1 MKKEKL
7 LKQVKQAVHEVEPDS
22 DIILYGSRSRGDSVS
37 DSDWD
42 FLILVDGSV
51 SEERTDRVRDRLYD
65 IELESGAV
73 LSSIMRSRDEWKSPR
88 YRCLPFH
95 QRVEQEGKRL

>member
-1 MKKEKL
+1 MLPEL
-7 LKQVKQAVHEVEPDS
+7 FSFFWYTLERNLV
-22 DIILYGSRSRGDSVS
+22 SVS

-51 SEERTDRVRDRLYD
+51 SEERTDRIRDRLYD

-73 LSSIMRSRDEWKSPR
+73 LSSIVRSRDEWESPR
-88 YRCLPFH
+88 YRSLPFH
-95 QRVEQEGKRL
+95 QRVEQDPR

>member
-7 LKQVKQAVHEVEPDS
+7 LKQAKQAVHEVEPDA

-42 FLILVDGSV
+42 FLILVDGPV
-51 SEERTDRVRDRLYD
+51 SEERTDRIRHRLYE
-65 IELESGAV
+65 IEWECGAV
-73 LSSIMRSRDEWKSPR
+73 LSSIVRSRNEWNSPR
-88 YRCLPFH
+88 YRSLPFH

>member
-7 LKQVKQAVHEVEPDS
+7 LKQVKQAIHEVEPDA
-22 DIILYGSRSRGDSVS
+22 DVILYGSRPRGDAVS

-65 IELESGAV
+65 IELEAGAV
-73 LSSIMRSRDEWKSPR
+73 LSSIVRSRDEWNNPR
-88 YRCLPFH
+88 YRSLPFR

>member
-7 LKQVKQAVHEVEPDS
+7 LKQVKQAVHEVEPDA
-22 DIILYGSRSRGDSVS
+22 DVILYGSRSRGAAVS

-42 FLILVDGSV
+42 FLILVDGPV
-51 SEERTDRVRDRLYD
+51 GEERTDRIRHRLYE
-65 IELESGAV
+65 IEWECGAV
-73 LSSIMRSRDEWKSPR
+73 LSSIVRSRDEWNSPK
-88 YRCLPFH
+88 YRSLPFH

>member
-7 LKQVKQAVHEVEPDS
+7 LEQVKQAVHEVEPDA
-22 DIILYGSRSRGDSVS
+22 DVILYGSRSRGDSVS

-51 SEERTDRVRDRLYD
+51 SEERTDRIRHRLYE
-65 IELESGAV
+65 IEWECGAV
-73 LSSIMRSRDEWKSPR
+73 LSSIVRSRDEWNSPR
-88 YRCLPFH
+88 YRSMPFR